1 MPEFEPAY
9 LRDLGRR
16 VFEAAG
22 APTDIAAHVSD
33 HRVESNLAGHDS
45 HGVIRIPSYV
55 QEVERRALR
64 PAARARVVDDRPVV
78 ALVSGEWG
86 FGHPAATLAVDAACD
101 RARRH
106 GLGAAGL
113 VRANHIG
120 RLGTY
125 MERAAAGGLV
135 AMMWLGGLS
144 GARRAVPY
152 GASRGIYGTNPMAA
166 AFPGGEAGTLLLDF
180 ATTAVAAGKVLVAR
194 DRGTPLPAGCIV
206 DRDGQPSTDPDAFLQ
221 GGALLP
227 FGGHKGYALA
237 FFAHLLGQAL
247 TGAET
252 VAGEVDEQALFSRAG
267 AFLLALDPGLFR
279 PASAAVATASRFAE
293 EIRGLPPAPGFERVL
308 APGDPEA
315 RARQERQSA
324 IPLPD
329 ETWRAIAAAADGLG
343 VSRAG

>member
-1 MPEFEPAY
+1 MPDFEPAY

-22 APTDIAAHVSD
+22 APTDIAAHVAD
-33 HRVESNLAGHDS
+33 HLVESNLAGHDS

-55 QEVERRALR
+55 QQVERGALR
-64 PAARARVVDDRPVV
+64 PAARARVIEDRPLA
-78 ALVSGEWG
+78 ALVSAEWG

-101 RARRH
+101 RARQH

-113 VRANHIG
+113 VRTNHIG

-125 MERAAAGGLV
+125 MERAATAGLV
-135 AMMWLGGLS
+135 AMMWLGS
-144 GARRAVPY
+144 PNRARPAVPHGAR
-152 GASRGIYGTNPMAA
+152 RGIYGTNPMSA

-194 DRGTPLPAGCIV
+194 DRGTSLPAGSIV
-206 DRDGQPSTDPDAFLQ
+206 DRDGRPSTDPDALLE

-227 FGGHKGYALA
+227 FGGHKGSALA

-252 VAGEVDEQALFSRAG
+252 AAGEVDGQAPSSRAG
-267 AFLLALDPGLFR
+267 AFCLAVDPGLFR
-279 PASAAVATASRFAE
+279 PASAAVATAARFAE

-315 RARQERQSA
+315 RSRLARRTA

-343 VSRAG
+343 VARSG